1 MHASPMTPSPAYTQR
16 SSRSTPALGGTSPAL
31 PPLQTS
37 FNSMLSSPIGNNHD
51 NVPSESAS
59 STPVIAIG
67 DQPGRSP
74 GRAIRKRNPKSNDA
88 YDVF

>member
-16 SSRSTPALGGTSPAL
+16 SSRTTPGTSPAL

-37 FNSMLSSPIGNNHD
+37 FNSMLSSPMPTNHD
-51 NVPSESAS
+51 NVPSESATT
-59 STPVIAIG
+59 TPVIAIG
-67 DQPGRSP
+67 DQTGRSP
-74 GRAIRKRNPKSNDA
+74 GRSVRKRTAKSNDA